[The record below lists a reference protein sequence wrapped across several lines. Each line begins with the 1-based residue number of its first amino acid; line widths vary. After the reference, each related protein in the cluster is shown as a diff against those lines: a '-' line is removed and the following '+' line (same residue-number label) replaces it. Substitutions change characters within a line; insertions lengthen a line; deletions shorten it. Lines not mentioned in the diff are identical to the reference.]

1 MSARVKFLMIFI
13 FISFL
18 SLPVNAQKY
27 RVYNFEE
34 FSSLLH
40 KQNDTTYVI
49 NFWATWCRPCVKEMP
64 AFNELNENYDDKK
77 VKVILVSL
85 DFGNNLQTRIDRFAE
100 NHQVKS
106 NIVILDDPDSNSWIN
121 KVSEDWSGAI
131 PATLMY
137 NRSHR
142 KFYEQS
148 FTYEELEQAL
158 NQIIKKL
165 EPNV

>member
-1 MSARVKFLMIFI
+1 MSAKIKNFIIIIFSL
-13 FISFL
+13 ISFAL
-18 SLPVNAQKY
+18 NAQKY
-27 RVYNFEE
+27 SVYNFEE
-34 FSSLLH
+34 FSLFLH

-64 AFNELNENYDDKK
+64 AFNEFNEKYQDKK

-85 DFGNNLQTRIDRFAE
+85 DFGKNLQTRIERFAE
-100 NHQVKS
+100 SHQVKS
-106 NIVILDDPDSNSWIN
+106 TIVILDDPDSNSWIN

-131 PATLMY
+131 PATLIY
-137 NRSHR
+137 NNLHR

-158 NQIIKKL
+158 NQIIQK
-165 EPNV
+165 